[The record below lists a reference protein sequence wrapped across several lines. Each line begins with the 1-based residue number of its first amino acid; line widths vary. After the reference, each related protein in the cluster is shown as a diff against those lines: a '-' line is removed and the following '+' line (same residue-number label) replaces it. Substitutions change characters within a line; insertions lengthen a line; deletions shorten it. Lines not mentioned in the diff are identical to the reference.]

1 MGRKSTRA
9 NKTVYQ
15 LAREEANLTRAQ
27 ASEILGFIIERRIE
41 RIEYGA
47 LPSADEVLAMA
58 AVYKKPELCNH
69 YCSHECEIGEKYVP
83 AIEQADNLPA
93 IVLEILSSLNTLSR
107 DKERLIEI
115 SADGDIS
122 ADEMPDFVKIR
133 DKLDDLSLTI
143 DSLKLWL
150 DKKLATGGRK

>member
-1 MGRKSTRA
+1 MGRKSTRT

-15 LAREEANLTRAQ
+15 IAREEAALTRAQ
-27 ASEILGFIIERRIE
+27 ASEKLGFIIERRIE

-58 AVYKKPELCNH
+58 DAYKKPELCNH
-69 YCSHECEIGEKYVP
+69 YCAHECEIGQRYVP
-83 AIEQADNLPA
+83 EIEQADNLPA
-93 IVLEILSSLNTLSR
+93 IVLEILASLNTLSR
-107 DKERLIEI
+107 DKDRLIEI

-122 ADEMPDFVKIR
+122 SEEMPDFMKIR
-133 DKLDDLSLTI
+133 NKLDDLSLTI

-150 DKKLATGGRK
+150 DKKLATNK

>member
-15 LAREEANLTRAQ
+15 LAREEAGFTRAQ
-27 ASEILGFIIERRIE
+27 ASERLGFIIERRIE

-58 AVYKKPELCNH
+58 TAYKKPELCNH
-69 YCSHECEIGEKYVP
+69 YCSHECEIGQKYVP
-83 AIEQADNLPA
+83 EIEQADNLPA

-122 ADEMPDFVKIR
+122 VDEMPDFVEIR
-133 DKLDDLSLTI
+133 DKLDSLSLTI

-150 DKKLATGGRK
+150 DKKLASDSNE